1 MFCDQAKE
9 YLSQKGVQFQEKD
22 IMSDPTA
29 LDDLKKLGY
38 MTTPV
43 IVIDETVIV
52 GFDQDK
58 IDLSLRSED
67 FQP

>member
-9 YLSQKGVQFQEKD
+9 YLSQKGIPFKEKD
-22 IMSDPTA
+22 IMQDPTA

-43 IVIDETVIV
+43 VLIDETVIV
-52 GFDQDK
+52 GFDTVK
-58 IDLSLRSED
+58 IDEALT
-67 FQP
+67 